1 MKSDFL
7 LVLAV
12 LVVAGISAL
21 GIYRFR
27 RRSTWRTYR
36 RMLEGALADG
46 TLAPEEIEALERF
59 RQERE
64 VTAAEARTVARAVY
78 RGALR
83 DAAEDARLSPEE
95 DRHLTRLQQ
104 ELGLSDDDLGEDHE
118 TLGRLRLLAR
128 IEAGQLATMDAPMPL
143 VPHEVCHWVSPASLA
158 DRLELPGRTRS
169 ELRGVALPVGGRA
182 AVPVAA
188 TLDPIRPSE
197 DILPV
202 DLGLLM
208 ITSRRTV
215 FQGAKRTVSVP
226 HARLDTVVLHA
237 DGLRLEEPGANT
249 RAVLLVEDAELTGAI
264 LLAAARQR
272 REEIR
277 PTRRNLT
284 A

>member
-7 LVLAV
+7 LLLAV
-12 LVVAGISAL
+12 LVVAGASAF
-21 GIYRFR
+21 GIHRFR

-36 RMLEGALADG
+36 RMLESALSDG
-46 TLAPEEIEALERF
+46 ILAPEEMEQLERF
-59 RQERE
+59 RRERE
-64 VTAAEARTVARAVY
+64 VTEAEARAVARAVY

-83 DAAEDARLSPEE
+83 NAAEDARLSEDE

-104 ELGLSDDDLGEDHE
+104 ELGLQDEDLGGDREM
-118 TLGRLRLLAR
+118 LGRLRLLAR
-128 IEAGQLATMDAPMPL
+128 VEAGQLPTVEAPLQL
-143 VPHEVCHWVSPASLA
+143 VPHETCHWVSPASLA
-158 DRLELPGRTRS
+158 DRLELPGRS
-169 ELRGVALPVGGRA
+169 GSVARGFALSIGGQTPI
-182 AVPVAA
+182 PVAA
-188 TLDPIRPSE
+188 TLAPIRPSE

-226 HARLDTVVLHA
+226 HARLETVLLHA
-237 DGLRLEEPGANT
+237 DGLRLDEPGANT
-249 RAVLLVEDAELTGAI
+249 RAVLLVEDAELTVAI
-264 LLAAARQR
+264 LVAAARRR

-277 PTRRNLT
+277 PTRRHLS